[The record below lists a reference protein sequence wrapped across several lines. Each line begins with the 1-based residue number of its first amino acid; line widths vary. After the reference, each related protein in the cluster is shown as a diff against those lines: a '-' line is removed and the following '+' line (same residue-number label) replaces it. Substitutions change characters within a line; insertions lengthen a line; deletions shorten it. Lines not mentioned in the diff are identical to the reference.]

1 VKTEIALDRQ
11 AKGAERAAIT
21 LEGLIEKAS
30 QILDLAIAEKQFSAA
45 VAALQ
50 RLVRSQAC
58 ALSAGRLAGL
68 ASLNCSALILG
79 IKKNHDIPRTSG
91 MAS

>member
-30 QILDLAIAEKQFSAA
+30 QILDLAIAESNSVRRSRHFRGWY
-45 VAALQ
+45 AL
-50 RLVRSQAC
+50 
-58 ALSAGRLAGL
+58 RLA
-68 ASLNCSALILG
+68 
-79 IKKNHDIPRTSG
+79 H
-91 MAS
+91 